1 MEAQTIISPSLF
13 KRLLFIG
20 AGLSTLLLLSALL
33 VALRTVHQIDLST
46 AAFSSGQTASQ
57 QLIQRL
63 EVQQESL
70 YQRRLLLASR
80 ADLIRKEDI
89 LKQLAE
95 SHVEMQAAFAAATA
109 QTAAARENIRRE
121 GQGLLRFTV
130 WLFASCV
137 LLSLLVAFYTVQ
149 ASAKVFRKLEIQT
162 QELGQL
168 QLQILESQEQ
178 VARRFSHELHDE
190 LGQDLTA
197 LKANLSAMRDA
208 PDASL
213 VDDCLRITDQAVKN
227 VRELSQLL
235 RPTVLD
241 DFGLDAA
248 LEWLTANFSQRTK
261 ISVHYVS
268 SLGSRR
274 LGDFTETPLF
284 RIAQEALTNVARHSG
299 ASEVKI
305 ALRHDDHS
313 VTLEMED
320 NGRGFSPDAPRGQPS
335 LGLVG
340 MRTRAR
346 GAGGAFRL
354 ESAPGRGVKI
364 EVTCPVL

>member
-1 MEAQTIISPSLF
+1 MQT
-13 KRLLFIG
+13 
-20 AGLSTLLLLSALL
+20 
-33 VALRTVHQIDLST
+33 
-46 AAFSSGQTASQ
+46 
-57 QLIQRL
+57 
-63 EVQQESL
+63 
-70 YQRRLLLASR
+70 
-80 ADLIRKEDI
+80 
-89 LKQLAE
+89 
-95 SHVEMQAAFAAATA
+95 AFAAATA
-109 QTAAARENIRRE
+109 QTAAAREKIRRE

-130 WLFASCV
+130 GLFASCV

-149 ASAKVFRKLEIQT
+149 ASAKVFRKLELQT

-197 LKANLSAMRDA
+197 LKANLSAMRDTPGGA
-208 PDASL
+208 L
-213 VDDCLRITDQAVKN
+213 VDDCLSITDQAVKN

-248 LEWLTANFSQRTK
+248 LQWLTTNFSQRTK
-261 ISVHYVS
+261 IKIHFVS
-268 SLGSRR
+268 GLGSRR
-274 LGDFTETPLF
+274 LDDSTETHLF

-299 ASEVKI
+299 ATEAKI
-305 ALRHDDHS
+305 ALRCDDHS
-313 VTLEMED
+313 VTLSIED
-320 NGRGFSPDAPRGQPS
+320 NGQGFAPDAPREHPS

-364 EVTCPVL
+364 EVTCPVQ

>member
-1 MEAQTIISPSLF
+1 MDAQTTISPSLF

-33 VALRTVHQIDLST
+33 VALRTVHQIDANT
-46 AAFSSGQTASQ
+46 AAFSAGQTASQ

-121 GQGLLRFTV
+121 GQGLLRSTV

-149 ASAKVFRKLEIQT
+149 ASAKVFRKLGLQT

-197 LKANLSAMRDA
+197 LKANLSAMRET
-208 PDASL
+208 PDAAL

-241 DFGLDAA
+241 DFGLNAA

-261 ISVHYVS
+261 ISVQYAS
-268 SLGSRR
+268 GLGSRR
-274 LGDFTETPLF
+274 LDDSTETHLF

-305 ALRHDDHS
+305 ALGGGDRS
-313 VTLEMED
+313 VTLSIED
-320 NGRGFSPDAPRGQPS
+320 NGHGFSPDAPRVQPS

-346 GAGGAFRL
+346 GAGGTFRI

-364 EVTCPVL
+364 EVTCPVH